1 MCVALKLSVSNN
13 RPASQSWK
21 VGTPFL
27 QLEEDTHQCHPRLF
41 IYLPSIQPTSDL
53 RKHIPVGEGN
63 VTVRRP
69 LVGGGVVL
77 YTDWHY
83 LHLLLRS
90 KDRATKYTL

>member
-21 VGTPFL
+21 IGAPLL
-27 QLEEDTHQCHPRLF
+27 QLEVDAHQCLPHLL
-41 IYLPSIQPTSDL
+41 IYLPRIQPTSDL